1 MRIHSPKMTNAEAT
15 GSFSG
20 SFTGVGNF
28 EGLTADSVEYA
39 NVTNKPTLISGSEQ
53 VTLSGTIGYSA
64 FSSSIDTSIST
75 EKGRIDAILNASETD
90 ADSFKEIVD
99 LINSVDTTNDQA
111 FAGYVTSSGNRLT
124 ALESS
129 VAGLD
134 STYATDVALSN
145 ASGALDT
152 NIKANASAIANLDGN
167 YATDSQLS
175 NVSGAL
181 DTSIKSVAT
190 DLANLDSTYASDS
203 QLSNVSGALD
213 TSIKANTS
221 LIAALDTTYASD
233 SQLSSVS
240 GALDTSIKANAS
252 AIAGLD
258 STYATDT
265 SVSSAVS
272 SLSSS
277 VDVTTDALAAD
288 IATNSSA
295 IAGLDSTYATDTAL
309 GLVDT
314 KANTNASNISSNDS
328 DIATNASGIATNA
341 ADIATNTGKLAGIEV
356 GATADQ
362 TPAQLLTAI
371 KTVDGAGSGLDAD
384 LLDGNTSSH
393 FATAA
398 SVSTH
403 AAKTDNPHSVTKSQV
418 GLGNVT
424 NESKSTLLNNTA
436 LTGTPTAPTAIGSD
450 DSTKIAT
457 TAFVQDRVDA
467 VIGTAGAAL
476 DTLGELS
483 ASLASDQ
490 SGLASLTTTVGTKL
504 AKASNLSDL
513 TNASTAR
520 GNLGLGTAAT
530 QNSGVFASSVQ
541 GSTADSAVQ
550 PDDLATV
557 ATSGA
562 YSDLSGKP
570 TTISGPQ
577 ATAIATNSNKV
588 SNVSTDLSTSASSTA
603 LVVNSSDG
611 NNASIPAA
619 TPTTWGAMTDED
631 KAKLDG
637 IESGAK
643 GDQTASEI
651 LTAIKTV
658 DGAGSGLDADLLDGN
673 SSAYFGT
680 ATAVSTNAADIATNT
695 GKLAGIEAGAT
706 GDQSAAEILTAI
718 KTVDGAGSG
727 LDADLLDGNS
737 SAHYATAASV
747 STNTSNIATNTGK
760 LAGIEAGATA
770 DQSAAEILT
779 AIKTVDGAGSGLDA
793 DKLDG
798 NSSAHYATAASV
810 STNTSNIAT
819 NTGKLAG
826 IEAGATA
833 DQSAAEILTAIKTVD
848 GAGSGLDADKLDGN
862 SSAHYATAASVST
875 NTSNISANA
884 SAIGTINAKDP
895 VLTVTGDV
903 SGTATFTNLG
913 NATLSAT
920 VADDS
925 HNHIIGNV
933 DGLQAALNA
942 KANLASPALTGNPTV
957 PTQTG
962 TNSSTRIA
970 STAFVQGRIDD
981 IIGTAGAT
989 LDTLGELSASLAS
1002 DQSGLAALTTT
1013 VGTKL
1018 AKASNLSD
1026 LASPATSRA
1035 NLGVDTKSATYTGVS
1050 GDISINS
1057 SGVAVVADDSH
1068 NHIIGNV
1075 DGLQAALNA
1084 KQASGTYNTVIGTDT
1099 DVDTSGA
1106 TVIDNIYM
1114 TDGVITSHGTRT
1126 LTLAN
1131 LGYTGATNA
1140 NYITNN
1146 NQLANGAGYITSY
1159 VNNIDMGS
1167 GFKVANSAG
1176 TDQFTITENE
1186 DLRFA
1191 GAGATSVS
1199 FDPATQKVTIS
1210 STDNNTV
1217 YSHPSHPGDDFSVDT
1232 GALTGATVVSDIDIN
1247 VTTDSQGH
1255 VTDANGTVATRTLTL
1270 ANLGYTGATNANYIT
1285 NNNQL
1290 ANGAGYIT
1298 SYVNNIDMGSGFK
1311 VANSAGTDQFTITE
1325 NEDLRFAGAGA
1336 TSVSFD
1342 PATQKVTISSTDNN
1356 TVYSHPSHPGDDFS
1370 VDTGALTGATV
1381 VSDIDINVTTD
1392 SQGHVTDANG
1402 TVATRTLT
1410 LANLGYT
1417 GATNANYITNNNQ
1430 LTNGA
1435 GYQTSAG
1442 SVNYATSAGN
1452 AGTVDGKNASDFFND
1467 GDTHLYMANGDG
1479 IVWNDTTNVMSVR
1492 KDGTDYELY
1501 STDNLSLST
1510 LGYTGAT
1517 NANYITNN
1525 NQLTNG
1531 AGYQNANQVASA
1543 VAAVVDSAPGTL
1555 NTLNELAAAL
1565 GDDANFATT
1574 MTNALANKQAA
1585 GTYNTV
1591 IGTDS
1596 DINTSGATIIDNIYM
1611 TDGVL
1616 TSHGTRVLTLGD
1628 LGYTGAT
1635 NANYITNN
1643 NQLTNGAGY
1652 VAGTKS
1658 SAESTSTVVERTSS
1672 GYIHASYYNGSGT
1685 FSTSGAGSG
1694 MGLFT
1699 GTNGTDTYGRSYTA
1713 AAARAL
1719 LNVANGA
1726 TNVTNNNQLTNGAG
1740 YITGYTNTTYSAGRG
1755 LDLSGTT
1762 FNLETDL
1769 RDSISYIGYDA
1780 NDYIYWSNNGFQQF
1794 VVGGTE
1800 RLRVDTAG
1808 IDVSGRI
1815 VADSDITAYS
1825 DERLKKDIKTIEGA
1839 LDKTKALRG
1848 VEFTRIADD
1857 SRSIGVV
1864 AQELEAILPELV
1876 LTDDEGMKS
1885 VNYAQITGL
1894 LIEAVKE
1901 LSAKVDKLENK

>member
-28 EGLTADSVEYA
+28 TGLEADSVAYA
-39 NVTNKPTLISGSEQ
+39 NVLNKPTLISGSEQ
-53 VTLSGTIGYSA
+53 VTITATTGFSN
-64 FSSSIDTSIST
+64 FSSSISTDIVT
-75 EKGRIDAILNASETD
+75 EKGRVDAILQASGAD

-99 LINSVDTTNDQA
+99 LINSVDTENDAA

-124 ALESS
+124 SLESS

-134 STYATDVALSN
+134 STYATDVSVSNLSGSAN
-145 ASGALDT
+145 TARGVLAADIATNTSAISNLDNTYASDSQLTSVSGALDT
-152 NIKANASAIANLDGN
+152 NIKAVAS
-167 YATDSQLS
+167 
-175 NVSGAL
+175 
-181 DTSIKSVAT
+181 

-203 QLSNVSGALD
+203 QLTSVSGALD
-213 TSIKANTS
+213 TSIKAVATDLSN
-221 LIAALDTTYASD
+221 LDSTYASD
-233 SQLSSVS
+233 SQLTSVS
-240 GALDTSIKANAS
+240 GALDSNIKANAS

-258 STYATDT
+258 STYATDAQ
-265 SVSSAVS
+265 VASAVGVLS
-272 SLSSS
+272 GSVLVVTDSL
-277 VDVTTDALAAD
+277 
-288 IATNSSA
+288 NSA
-295 IAGLDSTYATDTAL
+295 IAGLDSTYATDAAL
-309 GLVDT
+309 GVVDG
-314 KANTNASNISSNDS
+314 KANTNASNIASNDT

-341 ADIATNTGKLAGIEV
+341 SNISTNTGKLAGIEA

-362 TPAQLLTAI
+362 TAAQILAAV

-384 LLDGNTSSH
+384 LLDGQSSA
-393 FATAA
+393 FYATAT
-398 SVSTH
+398 SVTDH
-403 AAKTDNPHSVTKSQV
+403 AALTNNPHSVTKSQV

-424 NESKSTLLNNTA
+424 NESKTTLLNNA
-436 LTGTPTAPTAIGSD
+436 SLTGTVTAPTVVGSD
-450 DSTKIAT
+450 DSTKVAT

-483 ASLASDQ
+483 SSLASDQ
-490 SGLASLTTTVGTKL
+490 SGLAALTTEVGTKL
-504 AKASNLSDL
+504 VKASNLSDL
-513 TNASTAR
+513 TNATTAR
-520 GNLGLGTAAT
+520 ANLGLGSSAT

-541 GSTADSAVQ
+541 GATADTAVQ
-550 PDDLATV
+550 PGDLATV

-562 YSDLSGKP
+562 YSSLTGKP
-570 TTISGPQ
+570 TTISTGQ
-577 ATAIATNSNKV
+577 ASAITANSLKET
-588 SNVSTDLSTSASSTA
+588 NVSTNLSYTAGGTS

-611 NNASIPAA
+611 SNASLPAA
-619 TPTTWGAMTDED
+619 TTTAWGVMTDED
-631 KAKLDG
+631 KSKLDG
-637 IESGAK
+637 IETSATA
-643 GDQTASEI
+643 DQTAAQI
-651 LTAIKTV
+651 LAALKTV
-658 DGAGSGLDADLLDGN
+658 DGAGSGLDADKLDGQ
-673 SSAYFGT
+673 SSAYYGT
-680 ATAVSTNAADIATNT
+680 ATAVATN
-695 GKLAGIEAGAT
+695 
-706 GDQSAAEILTAI
+706 
-718 KTVDGAGSG
+718 V
-727 LDADLLDGNS
+727 
-737 SAHYATAASV
+737 
-747 STNTSNIATNTGK
+747 SNIATNTGK

-793 DKLDG
+793 DLLDG
-798 NSSAHYATAASV
+798 QTSAYYATAASV
-810 STNTSNIAT
+810 
-819 NTGKLAG
+819 
-826 IEAGATA
+826 TA
-833 DQSAAEILTAIKTVD
+833 V
-848 GAGSGLDADKLDGN
+848 
-862 SSAHYATAASVST
+862 
-875 NTSNISANA
+875 
-884 SAIGTINAKDP
+884 NAKDP
-895 VLTVTGDV
+895 VLTITGDV

-913 NATLSAT
+913 NATLTAT

-925 HNHIIGNV
+925 HAHVISNV
-933 DGLQAALNA
+933 DGLQTALNT
-942 KANLASPALTGNPTV
+942 KANLAGPALTGNPTA
-957 PTQTG
+957 PTQDAA
-962 TNSSTRIA
+962 NNSTRIA
-970 STAFVQGRIDD
+970 TTAFVTGKVNDV
-981 IIGTAGAT
+981 IGIAGST
-989 LDTLGELSASLAS
+989 LDTLGELSASLAA
-1002 DQSGLAALTTT
+1002 DQSGLASLTST

-1026 LASPATSRA
+1026 VGSAATSRA

-1057 SGVAVVADDSH
+1057 SGVAVIADDSH

-1131 LGYTGATNA
+1131 LGYSGASNA

-1146 NQLANGAGYITSY
+1146 NQLSNGAGYITSY

-1247 VTTDSQGH
+1247 VTTDGQGH
-1255 VTDANGTVATRTLTL
+1255 VTDANGTVSTRTLTL
-1270 ANLGYTGATNANYIT
+1270 ANLGYSGASNANYIT

-1290 ANGAGYIT
+1290 
-1298 SYVNNIDMGSGFK
+1298 S
-1311 VANSAGTDQFTITE
+1311 
-1325 NEDLRFAGAGA
+1325 
-1336 TSVSFD
+1336 
-1342 PATQKVTISSTDNN
+1342 
-1356 TVYSHPSHPGDDFS
+1356 
-1370 VDTGALTGATV
+1370 
-1381 VSDIDINVTTD
+1381 
-1392 SQGHVTDANG
+1392 
-1402 TVATRTLT
+1402 
-1410 LANLGYT
+1410 
-1417 GATNANYITNNNQ
+1417 
-1430 LTNGA
+1430 
-1435 GYQTSAG
+1435 
-1442 SVNYATSAGN
+1442 
-1452 AGTVDGKNASDFFND
+1452 
-1467 GDTHLYMANGDG
+1467 
-1479 IVWNDTTNVMSVR
+1479 
-1492 KDGTDYELY
+1492 
-1501 STDNLSLST
+1501 
-1510 LGYTGAT
+1510 
-1517 NANYITNN
+1517 
-1525 NQLTNG
+1525 NG
-1531 AGYQNANQVASA
+1531 AGYQNSSQVAAA

-1574 MTNALANKQAA
+1574 VTNALANKQAA
-1585 GTYNTV
+1585 GTYNTI

-1596 DINTSGATIIDNIYM
+1596 DINTSGATIIDNMYM

-1628 LGYTGAT
+1628 LGYSGAT

-1643 NQLTNGAGY
+1643 TQISNGRGY
-1652 VAGTKS
+1652 VIGTKN
-1658 SAESTSTVVERTSS
+1658 SAQSNSTIVERTSN
-1672 GYIHASYYNGSGT
+1672 GYIHASYFNGTGT
-1685 FSTSGAGSG
+1685 FSTSGASSG

-1699 GTNGTDTYGRSYTA
+1699 GTNGSDTYGRSYNAT
-1713 AAARAL
+1713 AARAL

-1740 YITGYTNTTYSAGRG
+1740 YITGYTNTTYAAGRG
-1755 LDLSGTT
+1755 LDISGTT

-1769 RDSISYIGYDA
+1769 RDSITHIGYDS
-1780 NDYIYWSNNGFQQF
+1780 NDYIHFSNNSLQQF
-1794 VVGGTE
+1794 VVAGVE

-1825 DERLKKDIKTIEGA
+1825 DERLKKDIVTIEGA

>member
-1 MRIHSPKMTNAEAT
+1 M
-15 GSFSG
+15 
-20 SFTGVGNF
+20 
-28 EGLTADSVEYA
+28 
-39 NVTNKPTLISGSEQ
+39 
-53 VTLSGTIGYSA
+53 
-64 FSSSIDTSIST
+64 
-75 EKGRIDAILNASETD
+75 
-90 ADSFKEIVD
+90 
-99 LINSVDTTNDQA
+99 
-111 FAGYVTSSGNRLT
+111 
-124 ALESS
+124 
-129 VAGLD
+129 
-134 STYATDVALSN
+134 
-145 ASGALDT
+145 
-152 NIKANASAIANLDGN
+152 
-167 YATDSQLS
+167 
-175 NVSGAL
+175 
-181 DTSIKSVAT
+181 
-190 DLANLDSTYASDS
+190 
-203 QLSNVSGALD
+203 
-213 TSIKANTS
+213 
-221 LIAALDTTYASD
+221 
-233 SQLSSVS
+233 
-240 GALDTSIKANAS
+240 
-252 AIAGLD
+252 
-258 STYATDT
+258 
-265 SVSSAVS
+265 
-272 SLSSS
+272 
-277 VDVTTDALAAD
+277 
-288 IATNSSA
+288 
-295 IAGLDSTYATDTAL
+295 
-309 GLVDT
+309 
-314 KANTNASNISSNDS
+314 
-328 DIATNASGIATNA
+328 
-341 ADIATNTGKLAGIEV
+341 
-356 GATADQ
+356 
-362 TPAQLLTAI
+362 
-371 KTVDGAGSGLDAD
+371 
-384 LLDGNTSSH
+384 
-393 FATAA
+393 
-398 SVSTH
+398 
-403 AAKTDNPHSVTKSQV
+403 
-418 GLGNVT
+418 
-424 NESKSTLLNNTA
+424 
-436 LTGTPTAPTAIGSD
+436 
-450 DSTKIAT
+450 
-457 TAFVQDRVDA
+457 
-467 VIGTAGAAL
+467 
-476 DTLGELS
+476 
-483 ASLASDQ
+483 
-490 SGLASLTTTVGTKL
+490 
-504 AKASNLSDL
+504 
-513 TNASTAR
+513 
-520 GNLGLGTAAT
+520 
-530 QNSGVFASSVQ
+530 
-541 GSTADSAVQ
+541 
-550 PDDLATV
+550 
-557 ATSGA
+557 
-562 YSDLSGKP
+562 
-570 TTISGPQ
+570 
-577 ATAIATNSNKV
+577 
-588 SNVSTDLSTSASSTA
+588 
-603 LVVNSSDG
+603 
-611 NNASIPAA
+611 
-619 TPTTWGAMTDED
+619 
-631 KAKLDG
+631 
-637 IESGAK
+637 
-643 GDQTASEI
+643 
-651 LTAIKTV
+651 
-658 DGAGSGLDADLLDGN
+658 
-673 SSAYFGT
+673 
-680 ATAVSTNAADIATNT
+680 
-695 GKLAGIEAGAT
+695 
-706 GDQSAAEILTAI
+706 
-718 KTVDGAGSG
+718 
-727 LDADLLDGNS
+727 
-737 SAHYATAASV
+737 
-747 STNTSNIATNTGK
+747 
-760 LAGIEAGATA
+760 
-770 DQSAAEILT
+770 
-779 AIKTVDGAGSGLDA
+779 
-793 DKLDG
+793 
-798 NSSAHYATAASV
+798 
-810 STNTSNIAT
+810 
-819 NTGKLAG
+819 
-826 IEAGATA
+826 
-833 DQSAAEILTAIKTVD
+833 
-848 GAGSGLDADKLDGN
+848 DGN

-1114 TDGVITSHGTRT
+1114 TDGVITSHG
-1126 LTLAN
+1126 
-1131 LGYTGATNA
+1131 
-1140 NYITNN
+1140 
-1146 NQLANGAGYITSY
+1146 
-1159 VNNIDMGS
+1159 
-1167 GFKVANSAG
+1167 
-1176 TDQFTITENE
+1176 
-1186 DLRFA
+1186 
-1191 GAGATSVS
+1191 
-1199 FDPATQKVTIS
+1199 
-1210 STDNNTV
+1210 
-1217 YSHPSHPGDDFSVDT
+1217 
-1232 GALTGATVVSDIDIN
+1232 
-1247 VTTDSQGH
+1247 
-1255 VTDANGTVATRTLTL
+1255 TRTLTL

-1780 NDYIYWSNNGFQQF
+1780 NDYIYWSNNGCQQF

>member
-28 EGLTADSVEYA
+28 TGLEADSVAYA
-39 NVTNKPTLISGSEQ
+39 NVLNKPTLISGSEQ
-53 VTLSGTIGYSA
+53 VTITATTGFSN
-64 FSSSIDTSIST
+64 FSSSISTDIVT
-75 EKGRIDAILNASETD
+75 EKGRVDAILQASGAD

-99 LINSVDTTNDQA
+99 LINSVDTENDAA

-124 ALESS
+124 SLESS

-134 STYATDVALSN
+134 STYATDVSVSNLSGSAN
-145 ASGALDT
+145 TARGVLAADIATNTSAISNLDNTYASDSQLTSVSGALDT
-152 NIKANASAIANLDGN
+152 NIKAVAS
-167 YATDSQLS
+167 
-175 NVSGAL
+175 
-181 DTSIKSVAT
+181 

-203 QLSNVSGALD
+203 QLTSVSGALD
-213 TSIKANTS
+213 TSIKAVATDLSN
-221 LIAALDTTYASD
+221 LDSTYASD
-233 SQLSSVS
+233 SQLTSVS
-240 GALDTSIKANAS
+240 GALDSNIKANAS

-258 STYATDT
+258 STYATDAQ
-265 SVSSAVS
+265 VASAVGVLS
-272 SLSSS
+272 GSVLVVTDSL
-277 VDVTTDALAAD
+277 
-288 IATNSSA
+288 NSA
-295 IAGLDSTYATDTAL
+295 IAGLDSTYATDAAL
-309 GLVDT
+309 GVVDG
-314 KANTNASNISSNDS
+314 KANTNASNIASNDT

-341 ADIATNTGKLAGIEV
+341 SNISTNTGKLAGIEA

-362 TPAQLLTAI
+362 TAAQILAAV

-384 LLDGNTSSH
+384 KLDGQSSA
-393 FATAA
+393 FYATAT
-398 SVSTH
+398 SVTDH
-403 AAKTDNPHSVTKSQV
+403 AALTNNPHSVTKSQV

-424 NESKSTLLNNTA
+424 NESKTTLLNNA
-436 LTGTPTAPTAIGSD
+436 SLTGTVTAPTVVGSD
-450 DSTKIAT
+450 DSTKVAT

-467 VIGTAGAAL
+467 IIGTAGAAL

-483 ASLASDQ
+483 SSLASDQ
-490 SGLASLTTTVGTKL
+490 SGLAALTTEVGTKL
-504 AKASNLSDL
+504 VKASNLSDL

-520 GNLGLGTAAT
+520 ANLGLGSSAT

-541 GSTADSAVQ
+541 GATADTAVQ
-550 PDDLATV
+550 PGDLATV

-562 YSDLSGKP
+562 YSSLTGKP
-570 TTISGPQ
+570 TTISAGQ
-577 ATAIATNSNKV
+577 ASAITANSLKET
-588 SNVSTDLSTSASSTA
+588 NVSTDLSATASGTS

-611 NNASIPAA
+611 SNASLPAA
-619 TPTTWGAMTDED
+619 TTTAWGVMTDED
-631 KAKLDG
+631 KTKLDN
-637 IESGAK
+637 IESGATA
-643 GDQTASEI
+643 DQTAAQI
-651 LTAIKTV
+651 L
-658 DGAGSGLDADLLDGN
+658 S
-673 SSAYFGT
+673 
-680 ATAVSTNAADIATNT
+680 
-695 GKLAGIEAGAT
+695 
-706 GDQSAAEILTAI
+706 AI

-747 STNTSNIATNTGK
+747 STNSSNIATNTGK

-793 DKLDG
+793 DLLDG
-798 NSSAHYATAASV
+798 QTSAYYATAASV
-810 STNTSNIAT
+810 
-819 NTGKLAG
+819 
-826 IEAGATA
+826 TA
-833 DQSAAEILTAIKTVD
+833 V
-848 GAGSGLDADKLDGN
+848 
-862 SSAHYATAASVST
+862 
-875 NTSNISANA
+875 
-884 SAIGTINAKDP
+884 NAKDP
-895 VLTVTGDV
+895 VLTITGDV

-913 NATLSAT
+913 NATLTAT

-925 HNHIIGNV
+925 HAHVISNV
-933 DGLQAALNA
+933 DGLQAALNT
-942 KANLASPALTGNPTV
+942 KANLAGPALTGNPTA
-957 PTQTG
+957 PTQDAA
-962 TNSSTRIA
+962 NNSTRIA
-970 STAFVQGRIDD
+970 TTAFVTGKVNDV
-981 IIGTAGAT
+981 IGIAGST
-989 LDTLGELSASLAS
+989 LDTLGELSASLAA
-1002 DQSGLAALTTT
+1002 DQSGLASLTST

-1026 LASPATSRA
+1026 VESAATSRA

-1057 SGVAVVADDSH
+1057 SGVATIADDSH

-1126 LTLAN
+1126 LTLAD
-1131 LGYTGATNA
+1131 LGYSGASNA

-1146 NQLANGAGYITSY
+1146 NQLTNGAGYITSY

-1270 ANLGYTGATNANYIT
+1270 ADLGYSGATNANYIT

-1290 ANGAGYIT
+1290 
-1298 SYVNNIDMGSGFK
+1298 S
-1311 VANSAGTDQFTITE
+1311 
-1325 NEDLRFAGAGA
+1325 
-1336 TSVSFD
+1336 
-1342 PATQKVTISSTDNN
+1342 
-1356 TVYSHPSHPGDDFS
+1356 
-1370 VDTGALTGATV
+1370 
-1381 VSDIDINVTTD
+1381 
-1392 SQGHVTDANG
+1392 
-1402 TVATRTLT
+1402 
-1410 LANLGYT
+1410 
-1417 GATNANYITNNNQ
+1417 
-1430 LTNGA
+1430 
-1435 GYQTSAG
+1435 
-1442 SVNYATSAGN
+1442 
-1452 AGTVDGKNASDFFND
+1452 
-1467 GDTHLYMANGDG
+1467 
-1479 IVWNDTTNVMSVR
+1479 
-1492 KDGTDYELY
+1492 
-1501 STDNLSLST
+1501 
-1510 LGYTGAT
+1510 
-1517 NANYITNN
+1517 
-1525 NQLTNG
+1525 NG
-1531 AGYQNANQVASA
+1531 AGYQNSSQVAAA

-1574 MTNALANKQAA
+1574 VTNALANKQVA

-1628 LGYTGAT
+1628 LGYSGAT

-1643 NQLTNGAGY
+1643 NQLSNGAGY
-1652 VAGTKS
+1652 VAGTKN
-1658 SAESTSTVVERTSS
+1658 SAESTSTIVERNSS
-1672 GYIHASYYNGSGT
+1672 GYIHAAYFNGSGT
-1685 FSTSGAGSG
+1685 FSTSGASSG

-1699 GTNGTDTYGRSYTA
+1699 GTNGSDTYGRSYTA
-1713 AAARAL
+1713 AAARTA

-1755 LDLSGTT
+1755 LDISGTE
-1762 FNLETDL
+1762 FQLETDL

-1780 NDYIYWSNNGFQQF
+1780 NDYIYFSNNSFQQF
-1794 VVGGTE
+1794 VVAGVE

-1825 DERLKKDIKTIEGA
+1825 DERLKKDIVTIEGA

>member
-39 NVTNKPTLISGSEQ
+39 NVTGKPTLISGSEQ
-53 VTLSGTIGYSA
+53 VTLSGTVGYSA

-152 NIKANASAIANLDGN
+152 SIKANASAIANLDGN

-221 LIAALDTTYASD
+221 AIAALDNTYASD

-277 VDVTTDALAAD
+277 VEVTTDALAAD

-328 DIATNASGIATNA
+328 DIATNASGIATNTA
-341 ADIATNTGKLAGIEV
+341 NISTNTGKLAGIEA

-403 AAKTDNPHSVTKSQV
+403 AGRTDNPHSVTKSQV
-418 GLGNVT
+418 GLGSVT
-424 NESKSTLLNNTA
+424 NESKASLLNNTA

-483 ASLASDQ
+483 ASLATDQ

-562 YSDLSGKP
+562 YSDLSGRP

-588 SNVSTDLSTSASSTA
+588 SNVSTNLSTSASSTA

-643 GDQTASEI
+643 GDQSASEI

-680 ATAVSTNAADIATNT
+680 AAAVSTNAADIATNT

-706 GDQSAAEILTAI
+706 GDQSAGEILTAI

-798 NSSAHYATAASV
+798 NSSAYFGTAA
-810 STNTSNIAT
+810 A
-819 NTGKLAG
+819 
-826 IEAGATA
+826 
-833 DQSAAEILTAIKTVD
+833 
-848 GAGSGLDADKLDGN
+848 
-862 SSAHYATAASVST
+862 VST

-913 NATLSAT
+913 NATLVTT

-933 DGLQAALNA
+933 DGLQSALNA

-1026 LASPATSRA
+1026 LASAATSRT
-1035 NLGVDTKSATYTGVS
+1035 NLGVHTKSATYTGVS

-1106 TVIDNIYM
+1106 SVIDNIYM

-1146 NQLANGAGYITSY
+1146 NQLTNGAGYITSY

-1217 YSHPSHPGDDFSVDT
+1217 YSHPSFNGDDINIDT
-1232 GALTGATVVSDIDIN
+1232 GALTGATVISDLDFNI
-1247 VTTDSQGH
+1247 TTNGQGH
-1255 VTDANGTVATRTLTL
+1255 VTDANGTVSTRTLTL
-1270 ANLGYTGATNANYIT
+1270 G
-1285 NNNQL
+1285 
-1290 ANGAGYIT
+1290 
-1298 SYVNNIDMGSGFK
+1298 
-1311 VANSAGTDQFTITE
+1311 
-1325 NEDLRFAGAGA
+1325 
-1336 TSVSFD
+1336 
-1342 PATQKVTISSTDNN
+1342 
-1356 TVYSHPSHPGDDFS
+1356 
-1370 VDTGALTGATV
+1370 
-1381 VSDIDINVTTD
+1381 
-1392 SQGHVTDANG
+1392 
-1402 TVATRTLT
+1402 
-1410 LANLGYT
+1410 NLGYT

-1531 AGYQNANQVASA
+1531 AGYQNASQVASA

-1555 NTLNELAAAL
+1555 DTLNELAAAL

-1643 NQLTNGAGY
+1643 TQISNGRGY
-1652 VAGTKS
+1652 VIGTKNTG
-1658 SAESTSTVVERTSS
+1658 ESTSTIVERTSN
-1672 GYIHASYYNGSGT
+1672 GYVHASYYNGSGT
-1685 FSTSGAGSG
+1685 FSTSGASSG

-1699 GTNGTDTYGRSYTA
+1699 GTNGTDTYGRSYSA

-1726 TNVTNNNQLTNGAG
+1726 NYITNNNQLTNGAG
-1740 YITGYTNTTYSAGRG
+1740 YITSYTDTNTTYSAGRG

-1762 FNLETDL
+1762 FQLETDL
-1769 RDSISYIGYDA
+1769 RDSISYIGYDSS
-1780 NDYIYWSNNGFQQF
+1780 DYIQWSNNAWTRT
-1794 VVGGTE
+1794 VVNGTE

-1857 SRSIGVV
+1857 SKSIGVV

>member
-798 NSSAHYATAASV
+798 NSSAYFGTAA
-810 STNTSNIAT
+810 A
-819 NTGKLAG
+819 
-826 IEAGATA
+826 
-833 DQSAAEILTAIKTVD
+833 
-848 GAGSGLDADKLDGN
+848 
-862 SSAHYATAASVST
+862 VST

-1131 LGYTGATNA
+1131 
-1140 NYITNN
+1140 
-1146 NQLANGAGYITSY
+1146 
-1159 VNNIDMGS
+1159 
-1167 GFKVANSAG
+1167 
-1176 TDQFTITENE
+1176 
-1186 DLRFA
+1186 
-1191 GAGATSVS
+1191 
-1199 FDPATQKVTIS
+1199 
-1210 STDNNTV
+1210 
-1217 YSHPSHPGDDFSVDT
+1217 
-1232 GALTGATVVSDIDIN
+1232 
-1247 VTTDSQGH
+1247 
-1255 VTDANGTVATRTLTL
+1255 
-1270 ANLGYTGATNANYIT
+1270 
-1285 NNNQL
+1285 
-1290 ANGAGYIT
+1290 
-1298 SYVNNIDMGSGFK
+1298 
-1311 VANSAGTDQFTITE
+1311 
-1325 NEDLRFAGAGA
+1325 
-1336 TSVSFD
+1336 
-1342 PATQKVTISSTDNN
+1342 
-1356 TVYSHPSHPGDDFS
+1356 
-1370 VDTGALTGATV
+1370 
-1381 VSDIDINVTTD
+1381 
-1392 SQGHVTDANG
+1392 
-1402 TVATRTLT
+1402 
-1410 LANLGYT
+1410 
-1417 GATNANYITNNNQ
+1417 
-1430 LTNGA
+1430 
-1435 GYQTSAG
+1435 
-1442 SVNYATSAGN
+1442 
-1452 AGTVDGKNASDFFND
+1452 
-1467 GDTHLYMANGDG
+1467 
-1479 IVWNDTTNVMSVR
+1479 
-1492 KDGTDYELY
+1492 
-1501 STDNLSLST
+1501 